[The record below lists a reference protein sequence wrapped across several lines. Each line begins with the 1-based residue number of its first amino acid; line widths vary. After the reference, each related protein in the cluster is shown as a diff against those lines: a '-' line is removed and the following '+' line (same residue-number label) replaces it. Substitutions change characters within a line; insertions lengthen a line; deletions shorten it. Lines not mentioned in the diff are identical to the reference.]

1 MEISMM
7 ILFIISHINLEK
19 HIFKRG
25 EKIMLSYK
33 NNILKVY

>member
-7 ILFIISHINLEK
+7 ILFIISHFNLEK
-19 HIFKRG
+19 SIYKRG

-33 NNILKVY
+33 NNILKVC